1 MIKFYDTATR
11 EKRAFEPLEAGRV
24 RVYSCGP
31 TVWDYTH
38 LGNFR
43 SFMFADVLKRYLRYR
58 GFEVHHV
65 MNLTDVDDRI
75 AQKVREAGVSLRE
88 YTDRYV
94 EAFFRDSEALNMEPA
109 DVYPRATDH
118 IGEMVSLVSSLVE
131 RGFAYE
137 RAGSVYYSISAFS
150 DYGKFA
156 QLDMSGMQDG
166 VRVDTDKYDKDNAR
180 DFVLWK
186 AWTEE
191 DGDVVWDSPFG
202 RGRPGWHL
210 ECSAMSTKYLG
221 DVFDIHTGGIDLV
234 FPHHQN
240 EIAQSEGA
248 KGKPFVRCWMHNE
261 FMNVGDTEMSKSAG
275 NQLLVKDI
283 GGADEIAAFRYMAVS
298 SHYRTKL
305 TFTTEALEACRS
317 ALQRLV
323 RLFGRLLELSEQS
336 PADDTVAEVAD
347 VDWSERIESAR
358 LGFREAMDDDLNTP
372 RALAA
377 IFTLVSSIEKSLPG
391 NGLNTRLARQLVEFF
406 NEVDGVLG
414 ILYHKPDSAVRSR
427 ELPDE
432 LATLL
437 EAREEARRS
446 RDWAEADR
454 LRDGLAAA
462 GVEVRDTPEGARWA
476 WL

>member
-1 MIKFYDTATR
+1 MIRFYDTATR

-38 LGNFR
+38 IGNFR
-43 SFMFADVLKRYLRYR
+43 SFMFADVLKRYLKSR

-94 EAFFRDSEALNMEPA
+94 EGFFRDSKALNIESA
-109 DVYPRATDH
+109 DIYPRATDH
-118 IGEMVSLVSSLVE
+118 IDEMVALVSALLE

-137 RAGSVYYSISAFS
+137 RGGSVYYSISAFA

-156 QLDMSGMQDG
+156 QLDMSGMRDG

-248 KGKPFVRCWMHNE
+248 KGKPFVRHWMHNE
-261 FMNVGDTEMSKSAG
+261 FMNIGDEEMSKSAG
-275 NQLLVKDI
+275 NQLMLNDI

-298 SHYRTKL
+298 AHYRTR
-305 TFTTEALEACRS
+305 FNYTTEALEASMS
-317 ALQRLV
+317 ALQRLT
-323 RLFGRLLELSEQS
+323 RLFGRLHEFVEHST
-336 PADDTVAEVAD
+336 ADDAES
-347 VDWSERIESAR
+347 VDAEWTQKIESAR
-358 LGFREAMDDDLNTP
+358 TGFTEAMDDDLNTP

-377 IFTLVSSIEKSLPG
+377 VFALVNEIEKPLARD
-391 NGLNTRLARQLVEFF
+391 GLGAPLARQLVGFF
-406 NEVDGVLG
+406 NEMDGVLG
-414 ILYHKPDSAVRSR
+414 ILYHKPDSEVRSR
-427 ELPDE
+427 QLPDE
-432 LATLL
+432 LAALL
-437 EAREEARRS
+437 EAREEARRGK
-446 RDWAEADR
+446 DWSEADR
-454 LRDGLAAA
+454 LRDTLAAA
-462 GVEVRDTPEGARWA
+462 GVEVRDTPEGTRWI